1 MSTPPN
7 ERPPPDREPDEQAE
21 PERRSTHPLVW
32 LILLIALAA
41 IAWYFAS
48 QREAPEVPLEPVVP
62 AEDIAADGTGPD
74 GFDVAPAD
82 ETAASGAT
90 SDPADGAPSGPALAD
105 RPATPLARVQPS
117 YPAAALR
124 SREEGTVLLR
134 VEVDAGGNPTSVDVE
149 RSSRSRDLDRAARD
163 AVSQWTFQPAVEN
176 GQPVAST
183 VTVPV
188 DFRVEEQ

>member
-7 ERPPPDREPDEQAE
+7 ERPPPEQDPEHTEAE
-21 PERRSTHPLVW
+21 RKSASPLVW

-48 QREAPEVPLEPVVP
+48 QRDTADVPLDPVAPVEEVQD
-62 AEDIAADGTGPD
+62 EDAAAADDQSPAAAPAAEEPAPAAP
-74 GFDVAPAD
+74 APAD
-82 ETAASGAT
+82 RAAE
-90 SDPADGAPSGPALAD
+90 PA
-105 RPATPLARVQPS
+105 ARVQPT

-134 VEVDAGGNPTSVDVE
+134 VEVDAQGNPTSVEVE
-149 RSSRSRDLDRAARD
+149 NSSRSRELDRAARD
-163 AVSQWTFQPAVEN
+163 AVRQWSFSPAIEN

-188 DFRVEEQ
+188 DFRVEEE